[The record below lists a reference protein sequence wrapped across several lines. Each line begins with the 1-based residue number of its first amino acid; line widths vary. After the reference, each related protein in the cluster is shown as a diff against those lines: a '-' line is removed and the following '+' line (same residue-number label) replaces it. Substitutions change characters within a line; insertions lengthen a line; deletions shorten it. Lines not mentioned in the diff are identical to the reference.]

1 MTEVPDAILWIAS
14 ISLIIMTLLLCALLV
29 ALLMLT
35 RSVRSLV
42 DKLHEIAEPLKGAAE
57 QAGNTVNAY
66 STSLLKPL
74 ATIAGVVAGFKKG
87 ATTVGENVGESRR
100 GRRKRKR

>member
-1 MTEVPDAILWIAS
+1 MTEVPSAILWIAS
-14 ISLIIMTLLLCALLV
+14 ISLILMTVLLCALLI

-35 RSVRSLV
+35 RSVRQLV

-57 QAGNTVNAY
+57 QAGSTVNAY

-74 ATIAGVVAGFKKG
+74 ATIAGLVAGFRKG
-87 ATTVGENVGESRR
+87 TETVVDGPKR
-100 GRRKRKR
+100 GRKRRK

>member
-14 ISLIIMTLLLCALLV
+14 ISLIVMTLLLCALLI

-35 RSVRSLV
+35 RSVRQLV
-42 DKLHEIAEPLKGAAE
+42 EKIQEIAEPLKGAAQ
-57 QAGNTVNAY
+57 QAGNTVEAY
-66 STSLLKPL
+66 SSSLLKPL

-87 ATTVGENVGESRR
+87 ATTVGENVGGS
-100 GRRKRKR
+100 RRKRKK